1 MNKQFFLQ
9 YEFMFSH
16 RRQNLVIITGH
27 TTTLEKAMFE
37 NISLPTNVLY
47 IEIHR
52 KNPMNPQCGCILTNG
67 YVNCTDRFFPTA
79 SNNGFSQLY
88 SIYTAPLS
96 LSDTL
101 LCTAKSIHL
110 CTHSFS
116 YLNLFLTNLSR
127 SLVYSPLHLCEK
139 KFNKTLFEIRII
151 HKTLDNSLF
160 ISNY

>member
-1 MNKQFFLQ
+1 MSFTYYRVRTGWFC
-9 YEFMFSH
+9 YEQTILFAIWIHVFTSKTEFSNNYRTH
-16 RRQNLVIITGH
+16 YH
-27 TTTLEKAMFE
+27 TERVMLE
-37 NISLPTNVLY
+37 NISLPTNVIY
-47 IEIHR
+47 IYIYR

-127 SLVYSPLHLCEK
+127 SLVYSPLHSCE
-139 KFNKTLFEIRII
+139 
-151 HKTLDNSLF
+151 
-160 ISNY
+160 